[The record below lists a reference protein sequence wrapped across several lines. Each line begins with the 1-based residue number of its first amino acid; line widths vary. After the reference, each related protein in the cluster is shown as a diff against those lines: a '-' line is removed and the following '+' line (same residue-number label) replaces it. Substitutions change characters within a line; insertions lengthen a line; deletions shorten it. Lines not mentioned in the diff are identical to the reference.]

1 MWKIESIL
9 SLIYVISN
17 LLIAFAFFAVFIQF
31 VHQFYV
37 RAYLRTRKAFWFV
50 MAFALALGILFFYNT
65 KNSLINNDMVVT
77 ILLFFTAVISW
88 ILVYYSFKRLIY
100 FFNLKGSKE
109 IEKVIE
115 QQINALKKEL
125 NDSKLSESNF
135 KAIANSCQ
143 DFIILMTADYKYQ
156 FINDAFDEFINFNK
170 LNFIGKTPKEILS
183 QHPHTNLFM
192 SKMAQVIESGQTVKY
207 EIDTVTG
214 NSGYKHFA
222 VQMSPVFDKHGNLNG
237 IITITKDISF
247 IKLNEQKYAK
257 LVSDYDELTKKQFN

>member
-17 LLIAFAFFAVFIQF
+17 LLIAFAFFALFIQF

-37 RAYLRTRKAFWFV
+37 RTYLRKRKAFWFV
-50 MAFALALGILFFYNT
+50 MALALVLGILFFYNT
-65 KNSLINNDMVVT
+65 KNSLINNNLVVT
-77 ILLFFTAVISW
+77 LLLLFTAIISW
-88 ILVYYSFKRLIY
+88 VLVYYSFKRLIY
-100 FFNLKGSKE
+100 FFDLKGTKE
-109 IEKVIE
+109 IEIVIE
-115 QQINALKKEL
+115 QQINTLRKEL
-125 NDSKLSESNF
+125 NDSKLSEANF

-143 DFIILMTADYKYQ
+143 DLITLMTVDFKYQ
-156 FINDAFDEFINFNK
+156 FVNNAFDEFTNFNK

-183 QHPHTNLFM
+183 EHPHTNLFM

-207 EIDTVTG
+207 EIDTATG

-222 VQMSPVFDKHGNLNG
+222 VQMSPVFDKNGKLNG

-257 LVSDYDELTKKQFN
+257 LVNDYDELTKKKN